1 MTHEQ
6 RVEYIRQVF
15 NALIEVAKQDRTA
28 ALMEFIQWLRSP
40 DGALAWPYLWEPEYR
55 QIMVDIASHFLSIF
69 HKLLILQQAP
79 DNRQ

>member
-15 NALIEVAKQDRTA
+15 NALIETAKQDRMT

-40 DGALAWPYLWEPEYR
+40 DGALAWPYLWKSEYR
-55 QIMVDIASHFLSIF
+55 QIMVDIASHSLSIF
-69 HKLLILQQAP
+69 HKLLILQQAAN
-79 DNRQ
+79 NRQ